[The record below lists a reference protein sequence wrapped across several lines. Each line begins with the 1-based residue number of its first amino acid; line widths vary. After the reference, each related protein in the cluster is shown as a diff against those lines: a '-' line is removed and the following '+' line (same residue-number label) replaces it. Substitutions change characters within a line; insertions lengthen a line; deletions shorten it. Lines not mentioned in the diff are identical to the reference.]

1 MLNNLLL
8 NVNFNDH
15 VGQSS
20 IFQHILTYSP
30 DTGIFPKP
38 IDELTYNNYYIRQ
51 CDDYTREVGGLPE
64 ISDKFRDF
72 HRSPNYLDFI
82 EDALQ
87 NFRDIENELIL
98 ESDFKWCLPSSVSI
112 GNLLDTEQ
120 KIYFVNQPKAYRIFD
135 TNHRYQHGHIAVMD
149 GKKLGRFK
157 NWFRL
162 PEASSIEHL
171 TNILAEEI
179 DPKNVSTVIEW
190 MKDKPAAL
198 ISMAR
203 ESGLEYAIEE
213 GIDKFKEEFI
223 NVPELKDDELLPIE
237 NIVFDLKTLFSTNK
251 TTSIDYYKYIC
262 NSLHIT
268 SNDMLYNELYNNLLI
283 KDDYVRLKTLTK
295 SDFLTEILYNEIKI

>member
-1 MLNNLLL
+1 
-8 NVNFNDH
+8 
-15 VGQSS
+15 
-20 IFQHILTYSP
+20 
-30 DTGIFPKP
+30 
-38 IDELTYNNYYIRQ
+38 
-51 CDDYTREVGGLPE
+51 
-64 ISDKFRDF
+64 
-72 HRSPNYLDFI
+72 
-82 EDALQ
+82 
-87 NFRDIENELIL
+87 
-98 ESDFKWCLPSSVSI
+98 LPSSISI

-157 NWFRL
+157 NWFKL

-203 ESGLEYAIEE
+203 ESGLEYAVEE
-213 GIDKFKEEFI
+213 GIDKFKKEFI
-223 NVPELKDDELLPIE
+223 DVPELKDDELLPIE